1 MAYRVNW
8 FYNAKK
14 KNKYNAKRTEWNG
27 HKYDSKKEAEYAMY
41 LEDRKRAGE
50 IKDWEPHPN
59 LKIHAPTG
67 EWLFNYRIDFLVK
80 HHDGEDEYIEVKSAI
95 TAKQYAF
102 TLKWRVTNAMLK
114 YNYPDAILTLVK

>member
-41 LEDRKRAGE
+41 LED
-50 IKDWEPHPN
+50 
-59 LKIHAPTG
+59 
-67 EWLFNYRIDFLVK
+67 
-80 HHDGEDEYIEVKSAI
+80 
-95 TAKQYAF
+95 
-102 TLKWRVTNAMLK
+102 
-114 YNYPDAILTLVK
+114 